1 MDLQKLLS
9 LTRRCIDTYSLI
21 GDGDHIAVG
30 VSAGKDSLSLLVA
43 LKALQRFYPKHFEL
57 SAITVDL
64 GLGNI
69 DLAPV
74 KVLAADLGVPYHI
87 VPTQIGEVLFDIRKE
102 SNPCAL
108 CAKLRKG
115 ALDDK
120 ALEIGAN
127 KIAYAHHKD
136 DLIETAFLSM
146 LYEGR
151 FYSFSPLTYL
161 DRTKLS
167 VIRPFI
173 FIDEADIISFAKNYR
188 GEGLSKQ
195 TEQSDVH
202 SGDIKEKYANGLPVC
217 KNPCPMDG
225 YTRRQYVKELLHGI
239 YSETPGADKR
249 LFRAVIDGNI
259 PGWPPANPN
268 PRYNKI

>member
-1 MDLQKLLS
+1 MKMDLQKLLS

-21 GDGDHIAVG
+21 EEGDHIAVG

-43 LKALQRFYPKHFEL
+43 LKALQRFYPKRFEL

-64 GLGNI
+64 GLGNLNLDPVRKI
-69 DLAPV
+69 AEDL
-74 KVLAADLGVPYHI
+74 DVPYHV
-87 VPTQIGEVLFDIRKE
+87 VPTSIGEVLFEIRKE

-127 KIAYAHHKD
+127 KIAYAHHKN
-136 DLIETAFLSM
+136 DLIETAFLS
-146 LYEGR
+146 LIFEGR
-151 FYSFSPLTYL
+151 FYSFSPSTYL
-161 DRTKLS
+161 DRTKLT

-173 FIDEADIISFAKNYR
+173 FIDEADIISFAK
-188 GEGLSKQ
+188 KQ
-195 TEQSDVH
+195 
-202 SGDIKEKYANGLPVC
+202 NLPVC

-225 YTRRQYVKELLHGI
+225 NTRRQYVKELI
-239 YSETPGADKR
+239 AEICKENPGADKR
-249 LFRAVIDGNI
+249 LFRAVIDGKI
-259 PGWPPANPN
+259 DGWPPANPN

>member
-9 LTRRCIDTYSLI
+9 LTRRCIDTYSLVSE
-21 GDGDHIAVG
+21 GDHIAVG

-64 GLGNI
+64 GLGNL
-69 DLAPV
+69 DLEPV
-74 KVLAADLGVPYHI
+74 KKLAEDLGVPYHI
-87 VPTQIGEVLFDIRKE
+87 VPTQIGEVLFEIRKE

-161 DRTKLS
+161 DRTKLT

-173 FIDEADIISFAKNYR
+173 FIDEADIVSFAK
-188 GEGLSKQ
+188 KQ
-195 TEQSDVH
+195 
-202 SGDIKEKYANGLPVC
+202 GLPVC

-225 YTRRQYVKELLHGI
+225 YTRRQYVKEMLHRI
-239 YSETPGADKR
+239 YEEVPGADKR
-249 LFRAVIDGNI
+249 LFRAVIDGNF

-268 PRYNKI
+268 PRYNKL

>member
-21 GDGDHIAVG
+21 SEGDHIAVG

-64 GLGNI
+64 GLGNL
-69 DLAPV
+69 DLEPV
-74 KVLAADLGVPYHI
+74 KKLTEDLGVPYYI
-87 VPTQIGEVLFDIRKE
+87 VPTQIGEVLFEIRKE

-161 DRTKLS
+161 DRTKLT

-173 FIDEADIISFAKNYR
+173 FIDEADIISFAKN
-188 GEGLSKQ
+188 Q
-195 TEQSDVH
+195 
-202 SGDIKEKYANGLPVC
+202 GLPVC

-225 YTRRQYVKELLHGI
+225 YTRRQYVKELLRRI
-239 YSETPGADKR
+239 YEEVPGADKR

-268 PRYNKI
+268 PRYNKQ

>member
-21 GDGDHIAVG
+21 SEGDHIAVG

-43 LKALQRFYPKHFEL
+43 MKALQRFYPKHFEL

-64 GLGNI
+64 GLGN
-69 DLAPV
+69 LNLEPV
-74 KVLAADLGVPYHI
+74 KELAAELGVPYHI
-87 VPTQIGEVLFDIRKE
+87 IPTKIGEVLFDIRKE

-151 FYSFSPLTYL
+151 FYSFSPMTYL
-161 DRTKLS
+161 DRTKLT

-173 FIDEADIISFAKNYR
+173 FIDEADIISF
-188 GEGLSKQ
+188 SKQ
-195 TEQSDVH
+195 YKGQ
-202 SGDIKEKYANGLPVC
+202 GLPVC

-225 YTRRQYVKELLHGI
+225 YTRRQYVKELLHKI
-239 YSETPGADKR
+239 YGEVPGADKR
-249 LFRAVIDGNI
+249 LFRAVIDGNV

-268 PRYNKI
+268 PRYNK

>member
-21 GDGDHIAVG
+21 SEGDHIAVG
-30 VSAGKDSLSLLVA
+30 VSAGKDSLSLLMA

-64 GLGNI
+64 GLGNL
-69 DLAPV
+69 DLEPV
-74 KVLAADLGVPYHI
+74 KKLAEDLGVPYHI
-87 VPTQIGEVLFDIRKE
+87 VPTQIGDVLFEIRKE

-120 ALEIGAN
+120 ALEISAN

-161 DRTKLS
+161 DRTKLT

-173 FIDEADIISFAKNYR
+173 FIDEADIISFAK
-188 GEGLSKQ
+188 KQ
-195 TEQSDVH
+195 
-202 SGDIKEKYANGLPVC
+202 GLPVC

-225 YTRRQYVKELLHGI
+225 YTRRQYVKELLRRI
-239 YSETPGADKR
+239 YEEVPGADKR

-268 PRYNKI
+268 PRYNKQ

>member
-21 GDGDHIAVG
+21 SEGDHIAVG
-30 VSAGKDSLSLLVA
+30 VSAGKDSLSLLMA
-43 LKALQRFYPKHFEL
+43 LKNLQRFYPKHFEL

-64 GLGNI
+64 GLGNL
-69 DLAPV
+69 DLEPV
-74 KVLAADLGVPYHI
+74 KILAKDLGVPYHI
-87 VPTQIGEVLFDIRKE
+87 VPTQIGEVLFEIRKE

-161 DRTKLS
+161 DRTKLN

-173 FIDEADIISFAKNYR
+173 FIDEADIVSFAK
-188 GEGLSKQ
+188 KQ
-195 TEQSDVH
+195 
-202 SGDIKEKYANGLPVC
+202 GLPVC

-225 YTRRQYVKELLHGI
+225 YTRRQYVKELLRRI
-239 YSETPGADKR
+239 YEEVPGADKR

-259 PGWPPANPN
+259 PGWPPADPN
-268 PRYNKI
+268 PRVNASKRVP

>member
-21 GDGDHIAVG
+21 SEGDHIAVG
-30 VSAGKDSLSLLVA
+30 VSAGKDSLSLLMA

-64 GLGNI
+64 GLGNL
-69 DLAPV
+69 DLEPV
-74 KVLAADLGVPYHI
+74 KKLAEDLGVPYHI
-87 VPTQIGEVLFDIRKE
+87 VPTQIGDVLFEIRKE

-161 DRTKLS
+161 DRTKLT

-173 FIDEADIISFAKNYR
+173 FIDEADIISFAK
-188 GEGLSKQ
+188 KQ
-195 TEQSDVH
+195 
-202 SGDIKEKYANGLPVC
+202 GLPVC

-225 YTRRQYVKELLHGI
+225 YTRRQYVKELLRRI
-239 YSETPGADKR
+239 YEEVPGADKR

-268 PRYNKI
+268 PRYNKQ

>member
-1 MDLQKLLS
+1 MKMDLQKLLS

-21 GDGDHIAVG
+21 EEGDHIAVG

-43 LKALQRFYPKHFEL
+43 LKALQRFYPKRFEL

-64 GLGNI
+64 GLGNLNL
-69 DLAPV
+69 DPV
-74 KVLAADLGVPYHI
+74 RKMAEDLGVPYHV
-87 VPTQIGEVLFDIRKE
+87 VPTSIGEVLFEIRKE

-127 KIAYAHHKD
+127 KIAYAHHKN
-136 DLIETAFLSM
+136 DLIETAFLS
-146 LYEGR
+146 LIFEGR
-151 FYSFSPLTYL
+151 FYSFSPSTYL
-161 DRTKLS
+161 DRTKLT

-173 FIDEADIISFAKNYR
+173 FIDEADIISFAK
-188 GEGLSKQ
+188 KQ
-195 TEQSDVH
+195 
-202 SGDIKEKYANGLPVC
+202 NLPVC

-225 YTRRQYVKELLHGI
+225 NTRRQYVKELI
-239 YSETPGADKR
+239 AEICKENPGADKR
-249 LFRAVIDGNI
+249 LFRAVIDGKI
-259 PGWPPANPN
+259 DGWPPANPN

>member
-21 GDGDHIAVG
+21 EEGDHIAVG

-43 LKALQRFYPKHFEL
+43 LKALQRFYPKRFEL

-64 GLGNI
+64 GLGNLNL
-69 DLAPV
+69 DPV
-74 KVLAADLGVPYHI
+74 RKMAEDLGVPYYV
-87 VPTQIGEVLFDIRKE
+87 VPTSIGEVLFEIRKE

-127 KIAYAHHKD
+127 KIAYAHHKN
-136 DLIETAFLSM
+136 DLIETAFLS
-146 LYEGR
+146 LIFEGR
-151 FYSFSPLTYL
+151 FYSFSPSTYL
-161 DRTKLS
+161 DRTKLT

-173 FIDEADIISFAKNYR
+173 FIDEADIISFAK
-188 GEGLSKQ
+188 KQ
-195 TEQSDVH
+195 
-202 SGDIKEKYANGLPVC
+202 NLPVC

-225 YTRRQYVKELLHGI
+225 NTRRQYVKELI
-239 YSETPGADKR
+239 AEICKENPGADKR
-249 LFRAVIDGNI
+249 LFRAVIDGKI
-259 PGWPPANPN
+259 DGWPPANPN

>member
-21 GDGDHIAVG
+21 EEGDHIAVG

-43 LKALQRFYPKHFEL
+43 LKALQRFYPKRFEL

-64 GLGNI
+64 GLGNLNL
-69 DLAPV
+69 DPV
-74 KVLAADLGVPYHI
+74 RKMAEDLGVPYHV
-87 VPTQIGEVLFDIRKE
+87 VPTSIGEVLFEIRKE

-127 KIAYAHHKD
+127 KIAYAHHKN
-136 DLIETAFLSM
+136 DLIETAFLS
-146 LYEGR
+146 LIFEGR
-151 FYSFSPLTYL
+151 FYSFSPSTYL
-161 DRTKLS
+161 DRTKLT

-173 FIDEADIISFAKNYR
+173 FIDEADIISFAK
-188 GEGLSKQ
+188 KQ
-195 TEQSDVH
+195 
-202 SGDIKEKYANGLPVC
+202 NLPVC

-225 YTRRQYVKELLHGI
+225 NTRRQYVKELI
-239 YSETPGADKR
+239 AEICKENPGADKR
-249 LFRAVIDGNI
+249 LFRAVIDGKI
-259 PGWPPANPN
+259 DGWPPANPN

>member
-21 GDGDHIAVG
+21 SEGDHIAVG

-64 GLGNI
+64 GLGNL
-69 DLAPV
+69 DLEPV
-74 KVLAADLGVPYHI
+74 KKLAEDLGVPYHI
-87 VPTQIGEVLFDIRKE
+87 VPTQIGEVLFEIRKE

-161 DRTKLS
+161 DRTKLT

-173 FIDEADIISFAKNYR
+173 FIDEADIVSFAK
-188 GEGLSKQ
+188 KQ
-195 TEQSDVH
+195 
-202 SGDIKEKYANGLPVC
+202 GLPVC

-225 YTRRQYVKELLHGI
+225 YTRRQYVKEMLHRI
-239 YSETPGADKR
+239 YEEVPGADKR

-259 PGWPPANPN
+259 PGWPSANPN
-268 PRYNKI
+268 PRYNKL

>member
-21 GDGDHIAVG
+21 SEGDHIVVG
-30 VSAGKDSLSLLVA
+30 VSAGKDSLSLLMA
-43 LKALQRFYPKHFEL
+43 MKHLQRFYPKHFEL

-64 GLGNI
+64 GLGN
-69 DLAPV
+69 LNLEPV
-74 KVLAADLGVPYHI
+74 KKLAEDLNVPYYI
-87 VPTQIGEVLFDIRKE
+87 VPTQIGEVLFEVRKE

-161 DRTKLS
+161 DRTKLT

-173 FIDEADIISFAKNYR
+173 FIDEADIISFAK
-188 GEGLSKQ
+188 KQ
-195 TEQSDVH
+195 
-202 SGDIKEKYANGLPVC
+202 GLPVC

-225 YTRRQYVKELLHGI
+225 YTRRQYVKELLHSI
-239 YSETPGADKR
+239 YEEVPGADKR
-249 LFRAVIDGNI
+249 LFRAVVDGDI

-268 PRYNKI
+268 PRYNKS